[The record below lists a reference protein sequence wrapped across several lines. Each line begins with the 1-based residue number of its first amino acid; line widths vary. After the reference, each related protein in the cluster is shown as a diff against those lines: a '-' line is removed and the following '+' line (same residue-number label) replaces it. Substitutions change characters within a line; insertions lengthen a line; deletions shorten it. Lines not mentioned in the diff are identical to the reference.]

1 MRDYNV
7 KGNIMAFLLR
17 AGGIDLPAPVSM
29 SVGDEILWSSDT
41 GRALDGTMLG
51 DVIAEKKNISL
62 SWGITSEE
70 DLVLITKQLATGF
83 FPLEFHDDGMDMT
96 ISSYRGTLTKEILGN
111 LDDGTFWYR
120 SISVSIIQQ

>member
-51 DVIAEKKNISL
+51 DVIAEKEKYKSL
-62 SWGITSEE
+62 MG
-70 DLVLITKQLATGF
+70 DYV
-83 FPLEFHDDGMDMT
+83 
-96 ISSYRGTLTKEILGN
+96 
-111 LDDGTFWYR
+111 
-120 SISVSIIQQ
+120 